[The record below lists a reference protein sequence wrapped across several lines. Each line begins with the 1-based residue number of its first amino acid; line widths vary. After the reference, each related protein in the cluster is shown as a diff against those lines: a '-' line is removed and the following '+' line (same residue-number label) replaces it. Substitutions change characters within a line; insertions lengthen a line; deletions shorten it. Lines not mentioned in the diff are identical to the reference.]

1 MNGPADAVSDVRVRI
16 LVLTY
21 TPFAQE
27 PRALKQVRFL
37 KDTHDVTTAGFGPA
51 AFSDVAH
58 VEIPHLRPQRW
69 GLIGRLLAAALLVL
83 HWYRPLTWINAL
95 DRATVRLLGEGGW
108 DIVIA
113 HDLKALDV
121 SLKLAPTSGVI
132 LDLHEYAPRQEE
144 HSLLWRLLIA
154 PYFRWM
160 CRTQVPKSASVV
172 TVSQGIA
179 DEYKRVFGFDSTLVV
194 NATPYANLEPRPV
207 GAPLRL
213 VHSGGVAVQRRL
225 DIMIRGVRESTAD
238 ITLDLYLVPGEPAL
252 MAELKEL
259 AADDP
264 RIRFREPVPYDQLV
278 VTLNNYDLGL
288 SIFPPTTFNLAW
300 CLPNKFFDFVQAR
313 LGEIVGPSPEMARFV
328 EEYSIG
334 LVLPD
339 FEPSTLAAALDSL
352 SAEQVA
358 AWKKASSSCADAL
371 SSESQA
377 EVWDAL
383 IAGVLARD
391 VSSR

>member
-1 MNGPADAVSDVRVRI
+1 MTRAGSRI

-37 KDTHDVTTAGFGPA
+37 KDSHDVTTAGFGPSPFA
-51 AFSDVAH
+51 DVPH
-58 VEIPHLRPQRW
+58 IEIPQIAPQRW
-69 GLIGRLLAAALLVL
+69 GLFGRLLSAGLLVL
-83 HWYRPLTWINAL
+83 HWYRPLTLLNAL
-95 DRATVRLLGEGGW
+95 DHATARLFNRGDW

-113 HDLKALDV
+113 HDLKALEA
-121 SLKLAPTSGVI
+121 SLKLAPVHGVV

-144 HSLLWRLLIA
+144 HSFLWRLLIA
-154 PYFRWM
+154 PYHRWM
-160 CRTQVPKSASVV
+160 CRVKVPQAAAVV

-194 NATPYANLEPRPV
+194 NATPYHDLKPGPV
-207 GAPLRL
+207 GTPLRL
-213 VHSGGVAVQRRL
+213 VHSGGIAVQRRL
-225 DIMIRGVRESTAD
+225 DIMIQGVRESTAD
-238 ITLDLYLVPGEPAL
+238 VTLDLYLVGGETPL
-252 MAELKEL
+252 MEQLKSL
-259 AADDP
+259 AGDDP
-264 RIRFREPVPYDQLV
+264 RIRFCEPVPYDELIH
-278 VTLNNYDLGL
+278 TLNDYDIGL

-328 EEYSIG
+328 EEYGIG

-339 FEPSTLAAALDSL
+339 FEPSSLAAALESL
-352 SAEQVA
+352 TVERVTEWKAASA
-358 AWKKASSSCADAL
+358 SHADAL

-377 EVWDAL
+377 GIWDELVAR
-383 IAGVLARD
+383 VLAG
-391 VSSR
+391 